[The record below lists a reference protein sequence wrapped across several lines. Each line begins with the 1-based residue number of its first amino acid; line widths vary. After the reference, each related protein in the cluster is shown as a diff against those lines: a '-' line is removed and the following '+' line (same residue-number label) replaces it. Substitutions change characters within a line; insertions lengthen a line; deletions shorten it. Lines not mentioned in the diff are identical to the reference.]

1 MKGEFIFS
9 HFVWCNI
16 TCKVPEKAKQISNKD
31 QSKCKAKVKQILS
44 KGQAK
49 AKQNLSKGWAKAKQ
63 RPSKGHFRLLR
74 ISYFV
79 ISSWKHKKMRQFS
92 ARPNSEGS
100 RTVLRSILI
109 FFGEQKFWYKNE
121 GSQNLKEPLIFKG
134 KYLIFHEN
142 IFRFTVGL
150 KDT

>member
-74 ISYFV
+74 KIG
-79 ISSWKHKKMRQFS
+79 
-92 ARPNSEGS
+92 NSVLD
-100 RTVLRSILI
+100 RTRKVH
-109 FFGEQKFWYKNE
+109 EQIWGTFWYFLGN
-121 GSQNLKEPLIFKG
+121 GSSVLP
-134 KYLIFHEN
+134 
-142 IFRFTVGL
+142 
-150 KDT
+150 